1 MVRLLSTVFLL
12 VVSVVVFSTILYINT
27 NSSYELVFATHPEHL
42 LTPPDLSTINSG
54 NPPSADIFN
63 MPSGYKIEPVRW
75 GLTLPSSLTLDD
87 EGNTYIAESGY
98 IYGEFKPI
106 PRILKVDGNGNT
118 TVFLDRMLN
127 APITDIEY
135 YKGKIYVSHRGAI
148 SSIDKNGVM
157 SDVIVGLSSMG
168 DHHNNQI
175 AFGKDGRLYF
185 GQGVK
190 TNTGVVGEDNAF
202 HGWLKTVPREHD
214 IPCQDI
220 TLTGQNFTSAN
231 PLTPHDMDDTV
242 TTGAFMPLGNTAL
255 EGQKVKGDIK
265 CNGAILSANPD
276 GSDIKLEAWGLR
288 NPFGLAFNSEG
299 RLFATDNG
307 ADERGSRPI
316 ANDNDK
322 FHEINLNETA
332 FFGWPDY
339 FGNAE
344 PVTDSKFKSQ
354 TGDQSLQFLMANH
367 PPVEKPL
374 SLIDKYAGV
383 TQFDFSTNNNF
394 GYEGMAFA
402 GEIGIMAPITHP
414 LTTEN
419 IIDQLAPSQLKDQQE
434 IVGQKVIVLDP
445 TNGNHSNFVSLKN
458 PDANFRPVGI
468 EFDERDNGALYII
481 SIGKIEL
488 RNELPNGTPLPL
500 PLAWAYPYTGAI
512 WKVTSS

>member
-1 MVRLLSTVFLL
+1 VTFDDV
-12 VVSVVVFSTILYINT
+12 
-27 NSSYELVFATHPEHL
+27 
-42 LTPPDLSTINSG
+42 G
-54 NPPSADIFN
+54 NI
-63 MPSGYKIEPVRW
+63 
-75 GLTLPSSLTLDD
+75 
-87 EGNTYIAESGY
+87 YIAESGY

-106 PRILKVDGNGNT
+106 PRILKVDENGNA

-135 YKGKIYVSHRGAI
+135 YNGKIYVSHRGMI
-148 SSIDKNGVM
+148 SAIDKNGII
-157 SDVIVGLSSMG
+157 SDIIVGLSSLG

-190 TNTGVVGEDNAF
+190 TNSGVVGEDNAF

-214 IPCQDI
+214 TPCQDI

-231 PLTPHDMDDTV
+231 PLTPYDKDDTV
-242 TTGAFMPLGNTAL
+242 NTGAFMSFGNTASD
-255 EGQKVKGDIK
+255 GQKVRGDIK

-332 FFGWPDY
+332 FYGWPDY

-344 PVTDSKFKSQ
+344 PVTDPKFKSA
-354 TGDQSLQFLMANH
+354 TGNQPLQFLMSNH

-383 TQFDFSTNNNF
+383 TQFDFSTNSNF

-402 GEIGIMAPITHP
+402 G
-414 LTTEN
+414 
-419 IIDQLAPSQLKDQQE
+419 K
-434 IVGQKVIVLDP
+434 
-445 TNGNHSNFVSLKN
+445 
-458 PDANFRPVGI
+458 
-468 EFDERDNGALYII
+468 
-481 SIGKIEL
+481 
-488 RNELPNGTPLPL
+488 
-500 PLAWAYPYTGAI
+500 
-512 WKVTSS
+512 